1 MQAEEIKALIES
13 QLADCQAQVQVDG
26 SHIALAIVSPDFEG
40 LTKVKRQ
47 MKVNSILFDAITS
60 GAIHAI
66 DRIEARAPSEV

>member
-60 GAIHAI
+60 GAIQTI